1 VQDFVEVFGEQTVV
15 EGVLKEHLDIRK
27 QLKIISHR
35 FRGFI
40 VACLLIVTASQFT
53 SVLLTTRKDS
63 ADDLLNTGELAVIFS
78 PSPSLPPFQTRV
90 SAYIYVTLHFWLGH
104 FEKRM

>member
-1 VQDFVEVFGEQTVV
+1 VQDFVAVFGEQTVV

-27 QLKIISHR
+27 QLKVISHR

-63 ADDLLNTGELAVIFS
+63 ADDLLNTGELAVI
-78 PSPSLPPFQTRV
+78 LPPSVLHLRV
-90 SAYIYVTLHFWLGH
+90 W
-104 FEKRM
+104 